1 MSRPAATG
9 SRATGRPGTG
19 TLLLAQLRYTVT
31 DLWRSRVV
39 LVFSLVLPLVWLL
52 VIGAAAGNDVL
63 DEATGLRVM
72 QLATPSAI
80 AMGVLFASYPPVAIG
95 LAEARERGVAKRF
108 RGTPLPPW
116 LYVAGRIGGAVVF
129 ASAATSL
136 AVAVGVL
143 GFDVQIIGRTAPAT
157 VVTVL
162 LGIACFAALGLAV
175 AALSPTTAAAQA
187 ASVSTAVVLA
197 FVSGVFTIGGELPWM
212 ATVGRVFPL
221 RPFAEA
227 LQDQFDPSSPSAG
240 WDVAGSAVLLVWGL
254 IGALVA
260 ARFLAPGERRS
271 SSTRR
276 SAAPGSPPA
285 PGATVPH
292 RSAGPT
298 AGRRPGAVRM
308 VLDQALAADRS
319 TWRDGGSLFF
329 ALAMPVGLY
338 ALFVAMAGADTVVDG
353 VPFPT
358 LFAASMA
365 VWGSGVTA
373 FLNLPESVAAARDR
387 GVLKR
392 LRGTPLAPWQ
402 YLAGR
407 TAAALWLSVV
417 VAALVLVIGAVSF
430 DVRVPTA
437 GLLLGLP
444 VLAVGTLTLAA
455 CGFVLAALLPDA
467 RSVGAVGL
475 VVLLPL
481 AFFSDVFFLGGPEWM
496 RNVGELFPLLHFQN
510 ALTRAWDPAG
520 AELAWSDLAVLVGWG
535 VVAAAVAIRSF
546 RWQPRSDGRS

>member
-1 MSRPAATG
+1 MSRQTAVTGSRPAE
-9 SRATGRPGTG
+9 RPGTG
-19 TLLLAQLRYTVT
+19 TLLLAQLRYTLT

-39 LVFSLVLPLVWLL
+39 LVFSFALPLVWLL
-52 VIGAAAGNDVL
+52 VIGAAAGNEVL

-72 QLATPSAI
+72 QFATPSAV

-95 LAEARERGVAKRF
+95 LAEARERGIVKRF

-129 ASAATSL
+129 ASAATLL
-136 AVAVGVL
+136 AVMVGVL
-143 GFDVQIIGRTAPAT
+143 GFGVQIIGRTAPAT

-175 AALSPTTAAAQA
+175 AALSPTAVAAQA
-187 ASVSTAVVLA
+187 TSVSTAVVLA
-197 FVSGVFTIGGELPWM
+197 FISGVFTIGGELPWM
-212 ATVGRVFPL
+212 ATVGSVFPL

-227 LQDQFDPSSPSAG
+227 LQDQFDPFSPGAG
-240 WDVAGSAVLLVWGL
+240 WDAAGSAVLLVWGL
-254 IGALVA
+254 TGALIA
-260 ARFLAPGERRS
+260 ARFLGRGPGARGS
-271 SSTRR
+271 SPTRR
-276 SAAPGSPPA
+276 SPA
-285 PGATVPH
+285 PTTGGTMPH

-298 AGRRPGAVRM
+298 AGRRPGAARM
-308 VLDQALAADRS
+308 VLGQAVAANRS
-319 TWRDGGSLFF
+319 TWRDGGSVFF

-338 ALFVAMAGADTVVDG
+338 ALFVTMAGADTVIDG

-373 FLNLPESVAAARDR
+373 FLNLPESVATARDR

-392 LRGTPLAPWQ
+392 LRGTPLTPWQ

-407 TAAALWLSVV
+407 TTAALWLSVV
-417 VAALVLVIGAVSF
+417 VAALVLAVGTAFF
-430 DVRVPTA
+430 DVRVPTD
-437 GLLLGLP
+437 GLLMGLP
-444 VLAVGTLTLAA
+444 VLVIGTLALAA

-467 RSVGAVGL
+467 RAVGAVGL

-481 AFFSDVFFLGGPEWM
+481 AFFSEVFFLDGPEWM
-496 RNVGELFPLLHFQN
+496 RSVGALFPLLHFQN
-510 ALTRAWDPAG
+510 ALTQAWDPAG
-520 AELAWSDLAVLVGWG
+520 AELAWSDLAVLVLWG
-535 VVAAAVAIRSF
+535 VVAAAVAVRSF
-546 RWQPRSDGRS
+546 RWQPRSGGRP